1 MPLYKG
7 DIGNTL
13 SMTLQRKEGRTTSLL
28 DLTGAEVF
36 FLLEK
41 PSGTVVEVAATVS
54 SPKSGVASYTTA
66 TGVINESGEWNWQ
79 ARIEFADGSVWHGP
93 QDSFTVHDILV
104 ESA

>member
-54 SPKSGVASYTTA
+54 SPKSGVASYTTEA
-66 TGVINESGEWNWQ
+66 GDIDADGVWNWQ

-93 QDSFTVHDILV
+93 QDSFEVLDVLV